1 MEFYMGIIRKEK
13 LVINKNVMIQTNRS
27 RGKFVIKRNAK
38 IQTNRNSVKRRR
50 TAMIEKSRLPYLTS
64 SSDKKK
70 DRKLVYV
77 R

>member
-1 MEFYMGIIRKEK
+1 MGIIRKEK
-13 LVINKNVMIQTNRS
+13 LVINKNVM
-27 RGKFVIKRNAK
+27 